1 MNNTFS
7 KELYDKIYRN
17 ISNKLVT
24 GSDRINKEKFEKEYN
39 ENFEIINYKIN
50 NMTYQFT
57 RFEKKERN
65 GRYVYIPTI
74 RDKIV
79 IEYLKWNLQKKFKIR
94 MQSRDE
100 IISEL
105 RCLLKEPINYTVIRL
120 DIKSFFN
127 NIDHGILINKL
138 KKSSLCTTQ
147 EFYLI
152 KCILENTGIGVPQGL
167 SISNYLAEIF
177 MESFDIR
184 LRKLNDRI
192 SYYARYV
199 DDIIMVIPG
208 KMTTFEFNE
217 IETSIKDLFSRYNLS
232 LNENKTQYIYWGLK
246 PDSKFEYLGYTF
258 TKPGKDLVMGIA
270 SDKMGKLFNKADHI
284 FDSFSS
290 DNNFQLLYERVK
302 IFTSVNLLYKTSYNE
317 TAGYY
322 TKPIIFGI
330 NYDYRFVSSKY
341 INRINSYLKRKIIHN
356 INMDRKEKRMLYAL
370 LVKQPDEK
378 YRIIVYSKIKLM
390 TLKSVVYK
398 MYNGA
403 FLWSDIM
410 CMKRKELVNLYFALA
425 KYY

>member
-24 GSDRINKEKFEKEYN
+24 DSDRINKEKFEKEYN

-79 IEYLKWNLQKKFKIR
+79 IEYLKWNLQKKFNIR

-192 SYYARYV
+192 SYYSRYV

-217 IETSIKDLFSRYNLS
+217 M
-232 LNENKTQYIYWGLK
+232 
-246 PDSKFEYLGYTF
+246 
-258 TKPGKDLVMGIA
+258 V
-270 SDKMGKLFNKADHI
+270 
-284 FDSFSS
+284 
-290 DNNFQLLYERVK
+290 
-302 IFTSVNLLYKTSYNE
+302 
-317 TAGYY
+317 
-322 TKPIIFGI
+322 
-330 NYDYRFVSSKY
+330 
-341 INRINSYLKRKIIHN
+341 
-356 INMDRKEKRMLYAL
+356 
-370 LVKQPDEK
+370 
-378 YRIIVYSKIKLM
+378 
-390 TLKSVVYK
+390 
-398 MYNGA
+398 
-403 FLWSDIM
+403 
-410 CMKRKELVNLYFALA
+410 A
-425 KYY
+425 KYKLLPG